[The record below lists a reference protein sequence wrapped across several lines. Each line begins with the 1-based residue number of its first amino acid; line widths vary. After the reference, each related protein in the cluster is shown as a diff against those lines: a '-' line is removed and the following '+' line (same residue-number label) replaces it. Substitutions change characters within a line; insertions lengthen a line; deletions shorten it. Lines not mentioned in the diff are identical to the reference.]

1 MRRRAFIAGLASV
14 AVWPFSARAQRPTTP
29 LIGYLSPGLPG
40 EVRVSLAAFRP
51 GLGEMG
57 YAEGRN
63 VTIEVREA
71 QSDLSQLPELVADLV
86 RRQAAVLVTS
96 GTPAAIAAKAA
107 TTSIPIVF
115 GLGSNPVQFGLVA
128 SLNRP
133 GGNVTGVI
141 DMDVE
146 LVSKRLG
153 LLQELVPHAER
164 FAALVNPA
172 SQIAETVNKNVQT
185 AAAAI
190 GRPVEIFNAASSG
203 EIDMAFAA
211 MVQKRSDAILVG
223 PDPLFAFRRVQ
234 LISLAARHATPTIY
248 PSPARL
254 FAEAGGLINYGS
266 NNAERM
272 RQIGIYTGRILKG
285 ERPADLPVMRPA
297 KFEFI
302 INLQTAK
309 LLGMTVPAT
318 LLATADEVI
327 E

>member
-1 MRRRAFIAGLASV
+1 MRRREFIAGLGSA
-14 AVWPFSARAQRPTTP
+14 AAWPVMAQAQGPTTP
-29 LIGYLSPGLPG
+29 LIGCLFQGSPDAGG
-40 EVRVSLAAFRP
+40 LAAFRT
-51 GLGEMG
+51 GLSEMG

-63 VTIEVREA
+63 VTIEVHGV
-71 QSDLSQLPELVADLV
+71 QDLSRLPELAADLV

-115 GLGSNPVQFGLVA
+115 GLGSNPVQFGLVT

-164 FAALVNPA
+164 IAALVNPA

-203 EIDMAFAA
+203 DIDMAFAA

-223 PDPLFAFRRVQ
+223 PDPLFALRRVQ

-248 PSPARL
+248 PSPPRV

-266 NNAERM
+266 NIAERD

-318 LLATADEVI
+318 LLALADEVI

>member
-1 MRRRAFIAGLASV
+1 MQRREFIAGLGGAV
-14 AVWPFSARAQRPTTP
+14 AWPLAARAQQAAMP
-29 LIGYLSPGLPG
+29 LIGVLTPGSPGQIG
-40 EVRVSLAAFRP
+40 YEAAFRT

-63 VTIEVREA
+63 VTIEVRGV
-71 QSDLSQLPELVADLV
+71 QDLSRLPELAADLV

-115 GLGSNPVQFGLVA
+115 GLGSNPVQFGLVT

-164 FAALVNPA
+164 IAALVNPA

-203 EIDMAFAA
+203 DIDMAFAA

-223 PDPLFAFRRVQ
+223 PDPLFALRRVQ
-234 LISLAARHATPTIY
+234 LISLAARHAIPTIY
-248 PSPARL
+248 PSPPRL

-266 NNAERM
+266 NIAERN

-285 ERPADLPVMRPA
+285 EKLADLPVMRPA

-309 LLGMTVPAT
+309 LLGITVPAT

-327 E
+327 Q

>member
-1 MRRRAFIAGLASV
+1 MQRREFIAGLGGAV
-14 AVWPFSARAQRPTTP
+14 AWPLAARAQQAAMP
-29 LIGYLSPGLPG
+29 LIGVLTPGSPGQIG
-40 EVRVSLAAFRP
+40 YEAAFRT

-63 VTIEVREA
+63 VTIEFRWA
-71 QSDLSQLPELVADLV
+71 QSDLSRLPELAADLV
-86 RRQAAVLVTS
+86 RRQAAVLVTG

-115 GLGSNPVQFGLVA
+115 SLGSDPVQFGLVA

-164 FAALVNPA
+164 IAALVNPA

-223 PDPLFAFRRVQ
+223 PDPLFADRRVQ
-234 LISLAARHATPTIY
+234 LISLAARHAIPTIY
-248 PSPARL
+248 PSSARL
-254 FAEAGGLINYGS
+254 FAEAGGLINYGTD
-266 NNAERM
+266 NADRM

-309 LLGMTVPAT
+309 LLGITVPAT

-327 E
+327 Q

>member
-1 MRRRAFIAGLASV
+1 MNRREFIAGLGAAAWPVV
-14 AVWPFSARAQRPTTP
+14 AQAQKPTTP
-29 LIGYLSPGLPG
+29 LIGFLSPGSPEQLDY
-40 EVRVSLAAFRP
+40 LAAFHT

-63 VTIEVREA
+63 VTIEFRGA
-71 QSDLSQLPELVADLV
+71 QSDLSRLPELAADLV

-266 NNAERM
+266 NIAERN

-318 LLATADEVI
+318 MLATADEVI

>member
-1 MRRRAFIAGLASV
+1 MRRREFIAGLGGTA
-14 AVWPFSARAQRPTTP
+14 AWPVMAQAQRPTTP
-29 LIGYLSPGLPG
+29 LIGYLSPGAVG
-40 EVRVSLAAFRP
+40 LAAIRT
-51 GLGEMG
+51 GLSEMG
-57 YAEGRN
+57 YVEGRN
-63 VTIEVREA
+63 VTIEVRGV
-71 QSDLSQLPELVADLV
+71 QDLSRLPELAADLV

-115 GLGSNPVQFGLVA
+115 SLGSDPVQFGLVA

-133 GGNVTGVI
+133 GGNATGVI

-223 PDPLFAFRRVQ
+223 PDPLFADRRVQ
-234 LISLAARHATPTIY
+234 LISLAARHAIPTIY
-248 PSPARL
+248 PSSARL
-254 FAEAGGLINYGS
+254 FAEAGGLINYGTD
-266 NNAERM
+266 NAAGM

-327 E
+327 Q

>member
-1 MRRRAFIAGLASV
+1 MRRREFIAGLGSV
-14 AVWPFSARAQRPTTP
+14 AAWPVVARAQRPTTP
-29 LIGYLSPGLPG
+29 LIGYLSPGSP
-40 EVRVSLAAFRP
+40 EQSPNLAAFRT
-51 GLGEMG
+51 GLSEMG

-63 VTIEVREA
+63 VTIEYRWT
-71 QSDLSQLPELVADLV
+71 QGDLSRLPELAADLV
-86 RRQAAVLVTS
+86 RRQVAVLVTS

-115 GLGSNPVQFGLVA
+115 GLGSNPEQFGLVG

-141 DMDVE
+141 DIDVE

-153 LLQELVPHAER
+153 LLQELVPHAKH

-172 SQIAETVNKNVQT
+172 SQIAEIVNENVQT
-185 AAAAI
+185 AASAI

-203 EIDMAFAA
+203 DIDIAFAA
-211 MVQKRSDAILVG
+211 MVQKQSDAILVG
-223 PDPLFAFRRVQ
+223 PDPLFGLRRVQ
-234 LISLAARHATPTIY
+234 LISLAARHAIPTIY

-266 NNAERM
+266 NISERN

-309 LLGMTVPAT
+309 LLGVTVPAT

>member
-1 MRRRAFIAGLASV
+1 
-14 AVWPFSARAQRPTTP
+14 
-29 LIGYLSPGLPG
+29 
-40 EVRVSLAAFRP
+40 
-51 GLGEMG
+51 MG
-57 YAEGRN
+57 YVEGRN
-63 VTIEVREA
+63 VTIEYRWA
-71 QSDLSQLPELVADLV
+71 QSDLSRLPELAADLV
-86 RRQAAVLVTS
+86 RRQVAVLVTS

-115 GLGSNPVQFGLVA
+115 GLGSDPLQFGLVA

-153 LLQELVPHAER
+153 LLQELVPHAKR

-172 SQIAETVNKNVQT
+172 SQIAEAVNKNVQT

-190 GRPVEIFNAASSG
+190 GQPVEIFNAASSG
-203 EIDMAFAA
+203 DIDMAFAA
-211 MVQKRSDAILVG
+211 MVQKRTDAILVG
-223 PDPLFAFRRVQ
+223 PDPLFALRRVQ
-234 LISLAARHATPTIY
+234 LISLAARHAIPTIY
-248 PSPARL
+248 PSPPRL

-266 NNAERM
+266 NIRERDH
-272 RQIGIYTGRILKG
+272 QIGIYTGRILKG

-309 LLGMTVPAT
+309 LLGMTVPTT